1 MTIPI
6 TLRRLRRMTN
16 LQCATDGRWEQ
27 ALRLCPGEPCPSP
40 TAIASWVGSSADF
53 AIEMFF
59 ADTQGDPHFVGVRWI
74 GRDASQVADLV
85 AKAHDVLE
93 RYCGRP
99 ADEVLAAF
107 DAALGSRLLHDAP
120 AFLEIGVN
128 NLWKSVGSL
137 VIWRRGERIPA
148 RDELEA
154 KLRRQA
160 PQLLCG
166 QPKEIML
173 EIGYVDPQPHW
184 VGLYTSRRQGDQYL
198 LDLDQGLKLA
208 LEFGD

>member
-1 MTIPI
+1 MTIPT
-6 TLRRLRRMTN
+6 TLRRLQRLTN

-27 ALRLCPGEPCPSP
+27 AIRLCPQEPCPTP
-40 TAIASWVGSSADF
+40 TAIEAWLGSSADF

-74 GRDASQVADLV
+74 GKDASQVADLV
-85 AKAHDVLE
+85 AKAHDVLD
-93 RYCGRP
+93 RYRGRP
-99 ADEVLAAF
+99 VEEVLTAF
-107 DAALGSRLLHDAP
+107 DAALGTRLLSNAP

-137 VIWRRGERIPA
+137 VIWRGGERIPA
-148 RDELEA
+148 RDELETR
-154 KLRRQA
+154 LCRQA
-160 PQLLCG
+160 PQLLRE

-184 VGLYTSRRQGDQYL
+184 IGLYASRGQGDHYL
-198 LDLDQGLKLA
+198 LDLDEVLKMA
-208 LEFGD
+208 PEFCE